1 LEQLLLNRQK
11 NYTLYLLISKNNSI
25 KSWIVI
31 GSSDPENPLAIA
43 RIAAVQI
50 LFTQHD
56 MHINVPQPLANKLV
70 VWLEFPLDMD
80 ENSA

>member
-1 LEQLLLNRQK
+1 
-11 NYTLYLLISKNNSI
+11 
-25 KSWIVI
+25 VI
-31 GSSDPENPLAIA
+31 GSSDPENPLAKA
-43 RIAAVQI
+43 RIEAVQR

-70 VWLEFPLDMD
+70 VWLEFPFDMD